1 MKALVTGASSGIGK
15 HIALYLASLGYDL
28 YVVSR
33 NKEKLESIY
42 KEVRSKVTCI
52 ELDLSIEEN
61 VYKLYD
67 RLKDKKIDILVN
79 NAGFGDYGCFIDTK
93 LNKEIDMINVNIKA
107 YHILMKLFLQD
118 FTKRDYGRILNI
130 ASIAGF
136 MPGVHMATYYAT
148 KAYIVSL
155 SLGVAEELKELGSN
169 VHVSVFCPGPVSTNF
184 EKVAKV
190 HFNLGSL
197 DASVAS
203 KIAVDGMFRNKVLI
217 IPYNMKLSYVLVKA
231 LPMKIVVKVNSLM
244 QEGIR

>member
-79 NAGFGDYGCFIDTK
+79 NAGFGDERQ
-93 LNKEIDMINVNIKA
+93 NKKCI
-107 YHILMKLFLQD
+107 
-118 FTKRDYGRILNI
+118 
-130 ASIAGF
+130 
-136 MPGVHMATYYAT
+136 
-148 KAYIVSL
+148 
-155 SLGVAEELKELGSN
+155 
-169 VHVSVFCPGPVSTNF
+169 
-184 EKVAKV
+184 
-190 HFNLGSL
+190 
-197 DASVAS
+197 
-203 KIAVDGMFRNKVLI
+203 
-217 IPYNMKLSYVLVKA
+217 
-231 LPMKIVVKVNSLM
+231 
-244 QEGIR
+244 